1 VARDDIRHCSAVIGI
16 TNGIKQSRIDHL
28 PAPIFFGFALHR
40 WRFRI
45 LDLHPMRRAPGAIG
59 RAEPLANDALTT
71 ELAGFTEYN
80 RTAACGHQ
88 FHSNA
93 FRPNADWKHPAAY
106 AILNIIG
113 AHRHG

>member
-1 VARDDIRHCSAVIGI
+1 MNPTLLLGGRDDIRHCSAVIGI

-45 LDLHPMRRAPGAIG
+45 FDLDPMRRAPGAIG

-80 RTAACGHQ
+80 RTALLVNLVEDDTQ
-88 FHSNA
+88 FRA
-93 FRPNADWKHPAAY
+93 TQ
-106 AILNIIG
+106 
-113 AHRHG
+113 